1 MKKGPPSMLRH
12 FLNLF
17 ELNALEAHALV
28 DHALEMKQRTK
39 LGHRSGEL
47 AGRVLGL
54 LFEKPSLR
62 TRVSFEAA
70 MAHLGGSAVFLT
82 AKEVGLG
89 VRETVADFAR
99 ILSQYVDALAVRTYH
114 QQTVEDLARHATIP
128 VINALS
134 DTAHPC
140 QAMADLMTVKETLG
154 RTEGVRAVFIG
165 DGNNVARSLAIA
177 CALLGARFRL
187 CGPAAHRFPEEFVD
201 SFSAAFPDIPLEMV
215 SGDPRE
221 AVHDAEVIYTD
232 VWTSMGQEAETDT
245 RRKIFEPYRVDEAL
259 LNAAQPNV
267 MFLHCLPA
275 HRGEEVTSG
284 VLDGP
289 RSHVVQQAGNRLHF
303 QKALL
308 LWLLAGPMV
317 GIRHADRAAARI
329 DASRRH
335 THPRRRYKTG

>member
-1 MKKGPPSMLRH
+1 MLRH
-12 FLNLF
+12 FLSLF
-17 ELNALEAHALV
+17 ELKSSDAHRLI
-28 DHALEMKQRTK
+28 DHALEMKHRSG

-47 AGRVLGL
+47 SGRVLGL

-70 MAHLGGSAVFLT
+70 IAHLGGSAIFLT

-114 QQTVEDLARHATIP
+114 QQTVEELARHATIP
-128 VINALS
+128 IINALS
-134 DTAHPC
+134 DASHPC
-140 QAMADLMTVKETLG
+140 QAMADLMTVKEALG
-154 RTEGVRAVFIG
+154 KTDGVRIVFVG
-165 DGNNVARSLAIA
+165 DGNNVARSLATA

-187 CGPAAHRFPEEFVD
+187 CGPSEYRFPDEFLD
-201 SFSAAFPDIPLEMV
+201 RFSAAFPEVALEMA
-215 SGDPRE
+215 SGNPRE
-221 AVHDAEVIYTD
+221 AVRDADVVYTD
-232 VWTSMGQEAETDT
+232 VWTSMGQEAETDA
-245 RRKIFEPYRVDEAL
+245 RRKAFEPYRVDEAL
-259 LNAAQPNV
+259 MSAAQPGA

-317 GIRHADRAAARI
+317 GIRHGDRAAARLE
-329 DASRRH
+329 AVRRH